1 MPFNASWTS
10 LHRWQTHS
18 PDFSG
23 GASSRR
29 DNTTREFQRPRIAHV
44 VVVVGAG
51 GGAAMPKSHIPR
63 RGLIRTWLLGNRP
76 QRDSKHFEGEVYNGG
91 VARREE

>member
-1 MPFNASWTS
+1 
-10 LHRWQTHS
+10 
-18 PDFSG
+18 
-23 GASSRR
+23 
-29 DNTTREFQRPRIAHV
+29 
-44 VVVVGAG
+44 
-51 GGAAMPKSHIPR
+51 MPKSHIPR